1 MVLLYSFRNK
11 CMLFL
16 FMRLFWSARLDVWQL
31 LRYNTSMEK
40 WSIKQKKRGYY
51 G

>member
-16 FMRLFWSARLDVWQL
+16 FMRLFWL
-31 LRYNTSMEK
+31 LSNLFLIKIYNDDNINIDKNLE
-40 WSIKQKKRGYY
+40 
-51 G
+51 